1 MDGLQRGGED
11 EDSNEATIDD
21 RTLLSRALGLPGCD
35 FQEEPHMDSVA
46 STASTKKGTDELRL
60 LVQTVCAAAALD
72 QENRAKLQRAL
83 EILNEGDAVTNHAI
97 AESAAPHRGMDG
109 PVGLQSQRTRNSA
122 LNSIALGEV
131 PFEDGY
137 SPTRPLAD
145 KEIEQLQQ
153 EGMSSD
159 MDCCVTEP
167 EASDQKEVS
176 EANSSCVDTVTTV
189 GYAVSC
195 TADSSTQRDPHHI
208 SCNCKNQELVVDRLG
223 IEWLKE
229 NPICDKEEVQQ
240 LRGLVANL
248 KDRVTTV
255 QSPHSRVSV
264 SESLAEDKKYSSN
277 VNVRKKEGRE
287 ASKRRSAIEQ
297 GGNSIAELE
306 RNEGQRNGECSRASG
321 GSQDEALEPKVLLAR
336 ALGLPGC
343 DFQASPFTDY
353 NKCIPTRK
361 DLLLEARR
369 RFQILGIDKSGNNR
383 SLLPTT
389 NSTKPVFI
397 SWLTENPIP
406 SDRPEAAGLQA
417 QVEHLRAKLQSGN
430 GRCSTKGDK
439 DQNDRKGN
447 GIAVHKLRPI
457 DVVIE
462 RGGLAEKHP
471 GNVAYFRAV
480 EDLSPN
486 FQTGSTDERARLVQ
500 RVFDKL
506 TVAENR
512 RFLTREKKCENCAD
526 RNKKWLARGQLSCFC
541 IWNKVDD
548 AAAKKKI
555 YQMSDGQSY
564 SRCPRHQER

>member
-1 MDGLQRGGED
+1 MISKIQLDKRPQPSPFGGIPASAPKDDEIEDLVRDVCAITAPVGAPQESTGFLSYVEMDETPIEPIGVDD
-11 EDSNEATIDD
+11 EDHPGKRQTLNDHTIVA
-21 RTLLSRALGLPGCD
+21 RALGLPRCD
-35 FQEEPHMDSVA
+35 FQDWPFNQHQRMCWPSRV
-46 STASTKKGTDELRL
+46 ELYKEFERR
-60 LVQTVCAAAALD
+60 C
-72 QENRAKLQRAL
+72 
-83 EILNEGDAVTNHAI
+83 
-97 AESAAPHRGMDG
+97 
-109 PVGLQSQRTRNSA
+109 
-122 LNSIALGEV
+122 ALGIKCKNGNQHSTVSE
-131 PFEDGY
+131 
-137 SPTRPLAD
+137 
-145 KEIEQLQQ
+145 
-153 EGMSSD
+153 SSD
-159 MDCCVTEP
+159 T
-167 EASDQKEVS
+167 K
-176 EANSSCVDTVTTV
+176 TL
-189 GYAVSC
+189 
-195 TADSSTQRDPHHI
+195 I
-208 SCNCKNQELVVDRLG
+208 K
-223 IEWLKE
+223 WLKE

-240 LRGLVANL
+240 LRGLVAKL

-255 QSPHSRVSV
+255 QSPRSRVSV
-264 SESLAEDKKYSSN
+264 SESLVEDKKYSSN

-526 RNKKWLARGQLSCFC
+526 KHKKWLARGQLSCFC
-541 IWNKVDD
+541 VWNKVDD

-555 YQMSDGQSY
+555 KLRFYDLIRRSVKTCPAPKRRWVRLATLIKPMVLVLSSVILAQRTITDLVR
-564 SRCPRHQER
+564 SRRFILGYLLLSQTPKLATLI